1 MQTGLFA
8 SCKARGRDKA
18 KRIVWSS
25 PALRRART
33 TNLIE
38 KVTRASSK
46 ATHGTI
52 VFFQT
57 GHLTFKLPVRIGQ
70 AELKLEVPCAGRHG
84 MDAAVCFFLGV
95 FCSVLFCLLWRGI
108 ACVEI
113 FSFFSPP
120 PRCLRPWACRVP
132 LPFSMAGTI
141 TLACCTSVRSP
152 LYCMI
157 AYITCQLLV

>member
-1 MQTGLFA
+1 MIEN
-8 SCKARGRDKA
+8 SCKQGCLQVARPGAGIKP
-18 KRIVWSS
+18 RIVWSS

-52 VFFQT
+52 VFFFQT

-95 FCSVLFCLLWRGI
+95 FCSVARDCLCGKLF
-108 ACVEI
+108 
-113 FSFFSPP
+113 FFSPP
-120 PRCLRPWACRVP
+120 LLAALGVPRATAFFYGRYHYTCL
-132 LPFSMAGTI
+132 LHI
-141 TLACCTSVRSP
+141 RSQSP
-152 LYCMI
+152 VWLHI
-157 AYITCQLLV
+157 